1 VVGLLLRAAVYTSVS
16 NIMSHDRA
24 RKCDRKC
31 DLVQINAVRSG
42 TVLPHMEQDPHEGA
56 MSHPSV
62 TSSSQSQ
69 PLSRWSNAGNPGA
82 PTSPITGADPGSH
95 PTAFFLVV
103 MNTIILHIGMHKLEK

>member
-1 VVGLLLRAAVYTSVS
+1 
-16 NIMSHDRA
+16 M
-24 RKCDRKC
+24 
-31 DLVQINAVRSG
+31 QINAVRSG

-82 PTSPITGADPGSH
+82 PTSPITGTDPGSCSS
-95 PTAFFLVV
+95 AFFLVA
-103 MNTIILHIGMHKLEK
+103 MSTIVLHKGMHKLEKWLQGANAVVVFTVVFVRVYRYVV